1 MALAAFRSATLGGA
15 MPFQQRESGS
25 LAYPAVAGQPG
36 PDELYDAGLPV
47 AWQPVRP
54 HMFPC
59 TPGFPN
65 VEFHDE
71 ADGTGFFGPQE
82 TVDMSEFGQQTHR
95 MSAFS
100 YFNGD
105 TRQVIDASSIA
116 GMRGALNVLN
126 PDEARVQA
134 VPAVSL
140 REMMTDYLPVL
151 RQRFGR
157 SDKQLYVY
165 LYTCM
170 PPPGPEQAYYEAAM
184 ASRAPPRPGV
194 SPEEAA
200 YEDPRLNQ
208 SYITFSCNGIP
219 LIPDYGWSQRP
230 QGGGKKRRRTRRH
243 RTKRHQKKRKRTN
256 RRRN

>member
-1 MALAAFRSATLGGA
+1 
-15 MPFQQRESGS
+15 
-25 LAYPAVAGQPG
+25 
-36 PDELYDAGLPV
+36 
-47 AWQPVRP
+47 
-54 HMFPC
+54 
-59 TPGFPN
+59 
-65 VEFHDE
+65 
-71 ADGTGFFGPQE
+71 
-82 TVDMSEFGQQTHR
+82 MSEFGQQTHQ

-105 TRQVIDASSIA
+105 TRQVIDTSSIA
-116 GMRGALNVLN
+116 GMRGALNILN

-151 RQRFGR
+151 RQRSGR

-170 PPPGPEQAYYEAAM
+170 PPPGPEQTYYEAAM

-200 YEDPRLNQ
+200 FEDPRLGQ
-208 SYITFSCNGIP
+208 SHITFSCNGIP
-219 LIPDYGWSQRP
+219 LIPDYGWSLRP
-230 QGGGKKRRRTRRH
+230 QGGGKRRLRTRRR
-243 RTKRHQKKRKRTN
+243 RTKRHRKKRKRTKQ
-256 RRRN
+256 RRTKQRRN